1 MPDQVDS
8 TADFRHRPSHL
19 NIASHKNDIESQ
31 LPRVKGPL
39 SCDLE
44 TDVILQQ
51 SDTPTRPFLFSP
63 HKRPAAM
70 MLAAN
75 TFAPTRRELVLIITF
90 ALVFMLV
97 QQLDY
102 SRVDPA
108 GPRSLRFNGHWPF
121 SDSASDYEI
130 HPGKTAAAFGQLIAD
145 DDDAEW
151 KQLLEEEGVL
161 ERLYG
166 TNDLGSIAYE
176 GVGRWKEPTMN
187 DSLVNWGDKSAPQTE
202 TVAHAPGEFVSLA
215 SQRLRLFFVHR
226 MDHLPQCLSA
236 QRDVVH
242 RHGQPVR
249 ISATSHDDIVWSR
262 DLE

>member
-1 MPDQVDS
+1 MPDQSTVDS
-8 TADFRHRPSHL
+8 TAQDFRHRPFHL
-19 NIASHKNDIESQ
+19 SIASHKDDIENQ
-31 LPRVKGPL
+31 LPRTNRPL

-44 TDVILQQ
+44 SDVILDQ

-90 ALVFMLV
+90 ALVLMLV

-121 SDSASDYEI
+121 TESSSPDI
-130 HPGKTAAAFGQLIAD
+130 HPGKTAAAFGQLTTD
-145 DDDAEW
+145 DEDAEW

-202 TVAHAPGEFVSLA
+202 IVAHAPGESISWA
-215 SQRLRLFFVHR
+215 SSG
-226 MDHLPQCLSA
+226 PY
-236 QRDVVH
+236 
-242 RHGQPVR
+242 
-249 ISATSHDDIVWSR
+249 I
-262 DLE
+262 